1 MKKCPFKKVWK
12 NKARFVFGGIKQPAG
27 LGWGGVS
34 TGYY

>member
-12 NKARFVFGGIKQPAG
+12 NKARFVFGGVIQPAG

-34 TGYY
+34 TG